1 MPRARL
7 DEDDLSACVKQ
18 VMFLMRVGHPDI
30 TIEEHL
36 PDAPVVARFDRR
48 LISQALTNIVKNA
61 TEGIAAAAG
70 ERGEPPRIDTRLS
83 VDAQGVIS
91 IDVIDNG
98 KGFPAENRHRLLE
111 PYVTTRSEGTGLGL
125 PIVVKILED
134 HGGGVELLDAPSGQ
148 GARVRL
154 WFPRSTGE
162 NAGNA
167 AAASSQPVHQGA

>member
-1 MPRARL
+1 MLFR
-7 DEDDLSACVKQ
+7 S
-18 VMFLMRVGHPDI
+18 
-30 TIEEHL
+30 
-36 PDAPVVARFDRR
+36 
-48 LISQALTNIVKNA
+48 
-61 TEGIAAAAG
+61 
-70 ERGEPPRIDTRLS
+70 
-83 VDAQGVIS
+83 
-91 IDVIDNG
+91 

-125 PIVVKILED
+125 PIVAKIFED